1 MKDRDERLGKRE
13 PLRAGGRGEIQWP
26 RGLMVWH
33 RTDAPMLEGGEPAT
47 NPTKHDS
54 KTQRMVAMNSL
65 FVGWGAGW
73 LIKTYSRNNS
83 SGVKPRASYE

>member
-1 MKDRDERLGKRE
+1 MTGVGTSVVLIVDTHEKIETRLGKRE

-33 RTDAPMLEGGEPAT
+33 RTNAPMLEGGEPAT

-54 KTQRMVAMNSL
+54 KTQRMVAMKRKFGKCVVNCFSP
-65 FVGWGAGW
+65 G
-73 LIKTYSRNNS
+73 
-83 SGVKPRASYE
+83 